1 MVNTRNIG
9 VYKHRSVYSV
19 ITEGNR
25 LPEKRMT
32 ITLPEEVD
40 ECPQ

>member
-9 VYKHRSVYSV
+9 VYKHSV